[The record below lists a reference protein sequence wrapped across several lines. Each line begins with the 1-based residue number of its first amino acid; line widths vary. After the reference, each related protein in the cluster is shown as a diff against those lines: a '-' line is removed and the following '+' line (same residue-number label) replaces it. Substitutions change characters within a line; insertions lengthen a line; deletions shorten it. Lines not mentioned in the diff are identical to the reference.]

1 MHEYYGF
8 EGLDLPSKP
17 IRKKFQRPGDGS
29 GHLLYYPSGGNAK
42 QNKIYSLNLSFL
54 MLRSSSFFKHPSS
67 LSSFILGGTHRG
79 VLWHQLLTQVRENS
93 FKSPANF
100 SRTSMMRTN
109 EIQSYFRYIFWVR
122 FSMWFSLPDV
132 WTFRLAEI
140 GEKIFHKNFASLNDY
155 FSFFNIYYL

>member
-29 GHLLYYPSGGNAK
+29 CHLLYYPSGGNAK

-79 VLWHQLLTQVRENS
+79 VFWHQLLTQVRDCLKERIPSSLLLIFLGHTWWEQMKFNHTS
-93 FKSPANF
+93 GTF
-100 SRTSMMRTN
+100 SELGSVCGFLYQTYELS
-109 EIQSYFRYIFWVR
+109 
-122 FSMWFSLPDV
+122 D
-132 WTFRLAEI
+132 
-140 GEKIFHKNFASLNDY
+140 
-155 FSFFNIYYL
+155 